1 MASGPAKTCFAT
13 SSPYEEKIGY
23 YRAIRHGNQIFV
35 SGTTA
40 VDPTSPTNAPRI
52 LHPEDAKKQTC
63 VALEESIRA
72 IQGLGGRGVQDIV
85 RVKMFVSR
93 HEDCEAVGLGFSE
106 ILGKHKCD
114 ADGIIGAAAT
124 MIVVNGGFINKGMLV
139 EVEVDAIVEQ
149 I

>member
-1 MASGPAKTCFAT
+1 MASGKTKTCFAT

-40 VDPTSPTNAPRI
+40 VDPSSPTNAPRI
-52 LHPEDAKKQTC
+52 LHPEDAKQQTC

-106 ILGKHKCD
+106 ILGKHKCNGN
-114 ADGIIGAAAT
+114 GIIGAAAT
-124 MIVVNGGFINKGMLV
+124 MIVVNGGFINKWMLV
-139 EVEVDAIVEQ
+139 EVEVDAIVE
-149 I
+149 

>member
-1 MASGPAKTCFAT
+1 MASAPAKTCFST

-40 VDPTSPTNAPRI
+40 VDPCSPINAPRI
-52 LHPEDAKKQTC
+52 LHPEDAKQQTC
-63 VALEESIRA
+63 VALKESIRA
-72 IQGLGGRGVQDIV
+72 IQGLGGRGAEDII

-106 ILGKHKCD
+106 ILGKHNRGGG
-114 ADGIIGAAAT
+114 GIIGAAAT

-139 EVEVDAIVEQ
+139 EVEVDAIVEHS
-149 I
+149 